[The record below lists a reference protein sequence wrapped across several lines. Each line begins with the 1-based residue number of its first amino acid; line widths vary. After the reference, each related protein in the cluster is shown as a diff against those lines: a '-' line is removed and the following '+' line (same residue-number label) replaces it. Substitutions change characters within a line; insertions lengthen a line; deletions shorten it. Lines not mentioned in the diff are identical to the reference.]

1 VHAVLQTIDLET
13 GEGLADTATAHATA
27 EGVPER
33 ADEIVRLVDGA
44 RGAPIVRE
52 AIERGRYWREL
63 YVGSPIGDVTLEGFV
78 DLLVDT
84 DDGLVVVDYKTDA
97 SEVEALDDVVTRYR
111 LQGAAYALAVE
122 EVVGRPVTRCVFVF
136 LHPDGAHERALI
148 DLPEA
153 RAEVLERLAVPVT
166 ASVVDSGPAQP
177 RP

>member
-1 VHAVLQTIDLET
+1 
-13 GEGLADTATAHATA
+13 
-27 EGVPER
+27 
-33 ADEIVRLVDGA
+33 
-44 RGAPIVRE
+44 
-52 AIERGRYWREL
+52 
-63 YVGSPIGDVTLEGFV
+63 VTLEGFV
-78 DLLVDT
+78 DLLVET

-136 LHPDGAHERALI
+136 LRPDGAHERDLI

-153 RAEVLERLAVPVT
+153 RSDVLERLTVPATVPVGG
-166 ASVVDSGPAQP
+166 SEPDQS